1 MGKFYVILCKFYVFY
16 CNLKKGERQNEAL
29 ETERK
34 GKDCCGIKKWARTE
48 SMTWEKKIP
57 LILNILKKVTSLY
70 LICAQLIKLTFI
82 AWSQGTVLN
91 TVNQKSLRNSSYLQ
105 GNEQVNNHKI
115 WQAELDM

>member
-1 MGKFYVILCKFYVFY
+1 MKLWKLKEKARIVVVLRNELEQSLWHGK
-16 CNLKKGERQNEAL
+16 
-29 ETERK
+29 
-34 GKDCCGIKKWARTE
+34 
-48 SMTWEKKIP
+48 KKIP

-82 AWSQGTVLN
+82 AWIQGTVLN

-115 WQAELDM
+115 WQAELEI